1 LLSKLVQKITYLVS
15 NELLLWY
22 EAVIS

>member
-22 EAVIS
+22 ETVIS